1 MIQNLVYKFFSTD
14 MGIDLG
20 TANTLVYVRG
30 KGVVLNEPSVVAV
43 KQGTNKVI
51 NDGNAVGTEA
61 KKMLGL
67 TPPNIEAIRPLKDG
81 VIADFDTSR
90 ALLSYFIRKVHNNR
104 LRGLYRP
111 QVVIAIPSGINEV
124 EKRAVVN
131 SAERAGARKVYLIE
145 EPKAAGIGAGL
156 PVEEARGSM
165 VVDIGGGTTEV
176 AVLSLAGIV
185 SAESVGIGGDEM
197 DEAIIDFMRDTHN
210 LQIGGR
216 TAEQIK
222 MKIGSAWPLE
232 KEITLDVRGYDL
244 TESLPRK
251 VSIHSESVREALRG
265 PVDSI
270 IDTIKRVLEATP
282 PELAGDLV
290 DSGMTLAG
298 GGALL
303 RGLNKAIAESTKL
316 PVRTADDPL
325 TCVARG
331 TGITLENPLLMS
343 VLEEGIGEVG

>member
-1 MIQNLVYKFFSTD
+1 
-14 MGIDLG
+14 
-20 TANTLVYVRG
+20 
-30 KGVVLNEPSVVAV
+30 
-43 KQGTNKVI
+43 
-51 NDGNAVGTEA
+51 
-61 KKMLGL
+61 
-67 TPPNIEAIRPLKDG
+67 
-81 VIADFDTSR
+81 
-90 ALLSYFIRKVHNNR
+90 
-104 LRGLYRP
+104 
-111 QVVIAIPSGINEV
+111 
-124 EKRAVVN
+124 
-131 SAERAGARKVYLIE
+131 
-145 EPKAAGIGAGL
+145 
-156 PVEEARGSM
+156 M